1 MEQGESFEYDI
12 TVGYNEEKLQL
23 KEGILNSI
31 INVMVKFDGQNI
43 IGISIYF

>member
-31 INVMVKFDGQNI
+31 INVMVDGKNI
-43 IGISIYF
+43 SGISIYF